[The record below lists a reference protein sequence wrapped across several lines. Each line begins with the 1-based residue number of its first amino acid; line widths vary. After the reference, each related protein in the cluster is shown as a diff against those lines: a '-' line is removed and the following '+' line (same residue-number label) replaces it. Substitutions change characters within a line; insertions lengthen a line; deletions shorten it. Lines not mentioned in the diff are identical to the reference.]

1 MSLVNIISAIGNNS
15 SIAPLIVRDCGIEIP
30 VKVGMTYYQ
39 NKQDKY
45 IAYLGA
51 RERFTDEYAVSA
63 VWLGGVPA
71 IGKIADFAIKKLG
84 FNPEISSKLYKE
96 ENFQG
101 IKYNIEKFKTL
112 APKEVQELEKALK
125 NADKYRRCL
134 AGKFLAQTII
144 PVALMGWG
152 IPKMIFKWTAYSKQK
167 HNLKNNNGNFEK
179 QQQANNT
186 QIPLQE
192 QKQIY
197 PAFKGVNIGSLA
209 ELTNLQKLIM
219 IDGGYAAGRVAT
231 ARKRN
236 EAYDIAFRMG
246 GMMYLNYLF
255 PKQLEKFSN
264 FVSEKILKTSM
275 DLDVKILAD
284 KEFLDMVKNE
294 KFELPK
300 TSNPSD
306 LIEFID
312 NKPDAMFTKY
322 ADKFGKVKMLN
333 DKVRDP
339 RAYVDFKAL
348 GQFRNSIENFIT
360 MTQNGT
366 GKAEL
371 ASNVLRTA
379 KKAKS
384 VKTANI
390 LSNVVITSTLLA
402 FGLPKLQ
409 FKFREWITGS
419 KLEPGI
425 ID

>member
-15 SIAPLIVRDCGIEIP
+15 SIYPLIVRDCGIEIP
-30 VKVGMTYYQ
+30 AKVGMTYYQ
-39 NKQDKY
+39 NRSDKY

-51 RERFTDEYAVSA
+51 RERFVDEYAVSA
-63 VWLGGVPA
+63 VWLGGVPL
-71 IGKIADFAIKKLG
+71 IGKIADWAIKKSG

-96 ENFQG
+96 EEFQG
-101 IKYNIEKFKTL
+101 LKYNIAKFKDK
-112 APKEVQELEKALK
+112 APKEVAELEKALK

-144 PVALMGWG
+144 PVALMGWV

-167 HNLKNNNGNFEK
+167 HNRQCADRFEK
-179 QQQANNT
+179 ER
-186 QIPLQE
+186 PLQSNGDITAE
-192 QKQIY
+192 KKQS
-197 PAFKGVNIGSLA
+197 PAFKGVNVGSLA

-236 EAYDIAFRMG
+236 EAYDIAFRMS

-255 PKQLEKFSN
+255 PKQLEKASN
-264 FVSEKILKTSM
+264 FLTEKALKTNM
-275 DLDVKILAD
+275 DLDVKLLANN
-284 KEFLDMVKNE
+284 EFLDSVRQGQ
-294 KFELPK
+294 FELPK
-300 TSNPSD
+300 SANPKD
-306 LIEFID
+306 LIEFVD
-312 NKPDAMFTKY
+312 NKPEAMFTKY
-322 ADKFGKVKMLN
+322 ANEFGKVKMLN
-333 DKVRDP
+333 DKIRDP

-348 GQFRNSIENFIT
+348 GQFRNSIQNFMVMAKSGAT
-360 MTQNGT
+360 DM
-366 GKAEL
+366 EL
-371 ASNVLRTA
+371 VNSVEKFA
-379 KKAKS
+379 KKAKG

-390 LSNVVITSTLLA
+390 LGNVIITSSLLA

-425 ID
+425 IN

>member
-15 SIAPLIVRDCGIEIP
+15 SIYPLIVRDCGIEIP
-30 VKVGMTYYQ
+30 AKVGMTYYQ
-39 NKQDKY
+39 NRSDKY

-51 RERFTDEYAVSA
+51 RERFVDEYAVSA
-63 VWLGGVPA
+63 VWLGGVPL
-71 IGKIADFAIKKLG
+71 IGKIADWAIKKSG

-96 ENFQG
+96 EEFQG
-101 IKYNIEKFKTL
+101 LKYNIAKFKDK
-112 APKEVQELEKALK
+112 APKEVAELEKALK

-144 PVALMGWG
+144 PVALMGWV

-167 HNLKNNNGNFEK
+167 HNRQCADRFEK
-179 QQQANNT
+179 ER
-186 QIPLQE
+186 PLQSNANVDDK
-192 QKQIY
+192 KQQS
-197 PAFKGVNIGSLA
+197 PAFKGVNVGSLA

-236 EAYDIAFRMG
+236 EAYDIAFRMS

-255 PKQLEKFSN
+255 PKQLEKASN
-264 FVSEKILKTSM
+264 FLTEKALKTNM
-275 DLDVKILAD
+275 DLDVKLLANS
-284 KEFLDMVKNE
+284 EFLASVRQGQ
-294 KFELPK
+294 FELPK
-300 TSNPSD
+300 SAKPKD
-306 LIEFID
+306 LIEFVD
-312 NKPDAMFTKY
+312 NKPEAMFTKY
-322 ADKFGKVKMLN
+322 ANEFGKVKMLN
-333 DKVRDP
+333 DKIRDP

-348 GQFRNSIENFIT
+348 GQFRNSIQNFMVMAKSGAT
-360 MTQNGT
+360 DM
-366 GKAEL
+366 EL
-371 ASNVLRTA
+371 VNSVEKFA
-379 KKAKS
+379 KKAKG

-390 LSNVVITSTLLA
+390 LGNVIITSSLLA

-425 ID
+425 IN